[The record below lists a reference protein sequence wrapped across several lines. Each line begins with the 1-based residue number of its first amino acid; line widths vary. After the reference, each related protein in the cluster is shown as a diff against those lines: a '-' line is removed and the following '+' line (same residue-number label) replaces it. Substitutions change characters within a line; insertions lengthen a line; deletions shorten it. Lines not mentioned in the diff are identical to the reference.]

1 MTRFALANSCQ
12 EVWVIMF
19 LFEIL
24 AKESLVQRGVDLNTI
39 FIVNVASLSHEVE
52 EDLMESGSF
61 VRQPILTWAK
71 LSKAFGSPWS
81 NIIIELKEESSLG
94 HSIDFKVKVANGTVS
109 HFKLSFLLCL
119 RINCKNYSEYDDIII
134 IFILPHSISKYF
146 KKAIM

>member
-61 VRQPILTWAK
+61 VRQPILT
-71 LSKAFGSPWS
+71 
-81 NIIIELKEESSLG
+81 
-94 HSIDFKVKVANGTVS
+94 
-109 HFKLSFLLCL
+109 
-119 RINCKNYSEYDDIII
+119 
-134 IFILPHSISKYF
+134 
-146 KKAIM
+146 